1 MNLYDP
7 VRGKARRK
15 ELGLSVPQI
24 AALCGVSS
32 MAIYKYEAGD
42 LRPSFLTFIKLAH
55 NLRISVAS
63 LVEQAERRC
72 QVADAEGWNVLVKAI
87 YAAEALRHREQGT
100 GRILMTKADA
110 RAAAE
115 TDRAGIRP
123 RAAMSL

>member
-7 VRGKARRK
+7 VRGKSRRK
-15 ELGLSVPQI
+15 DLGLSVPQL

-32 MAIYKYEAGD
+32 MAVYKYESGE

-55 NLRISVAS
+55 HLRISVAS
-63 LVEQAERRC
+63 LVEQAGPLC
-72 QVADAEGWNVLVKAI
+72 QAKDADGWNVLVKAI

-115 TDRAGIRP
+115 ADRAGICSG
-123 RAAMSL
+123 AAQGL